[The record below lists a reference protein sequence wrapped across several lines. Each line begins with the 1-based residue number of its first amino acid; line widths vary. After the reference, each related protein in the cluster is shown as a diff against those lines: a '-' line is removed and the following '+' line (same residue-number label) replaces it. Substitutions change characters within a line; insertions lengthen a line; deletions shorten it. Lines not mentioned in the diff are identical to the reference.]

1 MTEFGTV
8 VVNTWPFY
16 MRSMVVACFWPCS
29 VRSANR
35 KERHLRVPKFSTFG
49 GELNSGDEKDEEV
62 LREYR
67 MDWQLILKR
76 VEIRSVKWWTKS
88 INDRISATMNDDLIS
103 VCVLIFK

>member
-16 MRSMVVACFWPCS
+16 MRSMVVACFWSCS

-49 GELNSGDEKDEEV
+49 GELNSGDGKDEEV
-62 LREYR
+62 LG
-67 MDWQLILKR
+67 DVSGDAQLVLKWWK
-76 VEIRSVKWWTKS
+76 IRSVK
-88 INDRISATMNDDLIS
+88 
-103 VCVLIFK
+103 